1 MNNKGN
7 NSNNVYVDGKKISEY
22 KFKNPK
28 LNDYLK
34 MRMNLK
40 KKCRKMKSMKLKNL
54 ENETKEE
61 SQLRNQ
67 KFINILGEQKDVIDN
82 LYETISKLKDSHY

>member
-7 NSNNVYVDGKKISEY
+7 NTNNVYVDGKKISEY
-22 KFKNPK
+22 KFKDPK

-40 KKCRKMKSMKLKNL
+40 KKCRKMKAMKLKNL
-54 ENETKEE
+54 ENETEE
-61 SQLRNQ
+61 ETNFRNQ
-67 KFINILGEQKDVIDN
+67 KYINILDEHLDVIDN

>member
-1 MNNKGN
+1 
-7 NSNNVYVDGKKISEY
+7 
-22 KFKNPK
+22 
-28 LNDYLK
+28 
-34 MRMNLK
+34 
-40 KKCRKMKSMKLKNL
+40 MKSMKLKNL

-67 KFINILGEQKDVIDN
+67 KFINILDEQKDVIDN